1 MSKHKVKKEPLTEK
15 YESLLEELNRKL
27 DKARRTG
34 DLDNTKRYI
43 EEIKQLYKDW
53 IEELKQTRKE
63 KV

>member
-1 MSKHKVKKEPLTEK
+1 MAKKKGKKDPITEK
-15 YESLLEELNRKL
+15 YQTQLDKLNTNL

-34 DLDNTKRYI
+34 DLVNTERYI
-43 EEIKQLYKDW
+43 KEIKQLYKDW

>member
-1 MSKHKVKKEPLTEK
+1 MSKHKAKKEPLTEK

-27 DKARRTG
+27 DKARQTG
-34 DLDNTKRYI
+34 DLENTKRYI